1 MKAEAKLVRE
11 LFEGEQ
17 CLVVPVFQRPYVWT
31 RTKNWEPLWA
41 DIVAMA
47 DTLSR
52 NSAAE
57 PHFLGAVVLD
67 CTEKDSADISVLQVI
82 DGQQRITT
90 LQIALCAV
98 RDAFETA
105 GIDRKFVSAINK
117 LTVNEDQLST
127 EKFAPYKVWPTLRD
141 RDAFTAIVDHRNT
154 VDGDDSRLQDAYEFF
169 FDETLAWLGEADPDH
184 ARVKSLVDA
193 LRIGLQLVSIELTGN
208 DNAQVIFESL
218 NDRGTPLLPSDLVKN
233 SLFQL
238 LERAGVDVEQA
249 FDDHWR
255 RLETPFWQEDVRQ
268 GRIIRSRL
276 DAFFGHYLTMRTG
289 EEVTTSGLFNRF
301 KRLTSTMDRDELLEL
316 LADIAECSETYRT
329 IIDRSGTDVHDRLL
343 ETADALDTTVLAPV
357 VLYLDRNAD
366 IDDRI
371 EAFGYLE
378 SWLVRRA
385 VLRSTSKNYNR
396 MLLDLLRVLQHSD
409 GPYGERI
416 RTVFQSNTS
425 ESGRWPTDAEI
436 REALVSSPIFKNLTR
451 TRVQLVLRGCERGL
465 APAHE
470 GNPVSDSVY
479 ALLATADD
487 DVDDVHR
494 ASLGNLTLVPTT
506 VSRALGKAHD
516 WASRRRILES
526 TDFCLNR
533 SLPEALSDVPISVRG
548 AELATGFIRTWPHP
562 DSVAPADDVPE
573 TGPQDSAHDESDWLR
588 DIWSEIEGFFA
599 DLPVGSVSRLQDRI
613 EVVDAVGGSPHEA
626 LTQSVADGF
635 AFREIA
641 GTLYIEKIRSA
652 TATATEESAD
662 QPIEETSVSTRPRGF
677 DRQQTAR
684 TRTVHSESISELMRA
699 GLITEGDRVYH
710 EQPRK
715 GTSFTA
721 KITRAG
727 QFLTGGRHYA
737 SPSSAL
743 SDLTGSSRNG
753 WRDWRLERTGET
765 LEQIR
770 ERFRQERES
779 AE

>member
-52 NSAAE
+52 NPSAE

-67 CTEKDSADISVLQVI
+67 STEKDSADISVLQVI

-105 GIDRKFVSAINK
+105 GLPRKFASAINK
-117 LTVNEDQLST
+117 LTVNEDQLSI

-141 RDAFTAIVDHRNT
+141 REAFTAIVDHT
-154 VDGDDSRLQDAYEFF
+154 DTGDGDDSRLRDAYEYF
-169 FDETLAWLGEADPDH
+169 FDETLAWLGEAESDH

-193 LRIGLQLVSIELTGN
+193 LRTGLQLVSIELTGN

-255 RLETPFWQEDVRQ
+255 RLETTFWQEDVRQ

-289 EEVTTSGLFNRF
+289 EEVTTTGLFNRF
-301 KRLTSTMDRDELLEL
+301 KRLTSTMGRDELLDV

-329 IIDRSGTDVHDRLL
+329 IVDRTGVDVHDRLL

-357 VLYLDRNAD
+357 VLYLDRNSQV
-366 IDDRI
+366 DDRV
-371 EAFGYLE
+371 EAFGYIE

-396 MLLDLLRVLQHSD
+396 MLLDLLRLLQRSEA
-409 GPYGERI
+409 PYGPTI
-416 RTVFQSNTS
+416 RAFFEDNGS

-451 TRVQLVLRGCERGL
+451 TRVQLVLNGCERGL
-465 APAHE
+465 APARDAK
-470 GNPVSDSVY
+470 SDLVY
-479 ALLATADD
+479 ALLATAAD
-487 DVDDVHR
+487 DVDDANR
-494 ASLGNLTLVPTT
+494 ASLGNLTLVPSTL
-506 VSRALGKAHD
+506 SRQLAKAQD
-516 WASRRRILES
+516 WEARRRILES
-526 TDFCLNR
+526 TDLQLNR

-548 AELATGFIRTWPHP
+548 SELATGFIRTWPHP
-562 DSVAPADDVPE
+562 GSEISRSDLPDADRRDAAE
-573 TGPQDSAHDESDWLR
+573 DGESDR
-588 DIWSEIEGFFA
+588 SRGVWSEIQGFFTG
-599 DLPVGSVSRLQDRI
+599 LPVGSVSRLEDRI
-613 EVVDAVGGSPHEA
+613 ETVETGDGLSLEM
-626 LTQSVADGF
+626 LTQSVVDGF
-635 AFREIA
+635 AIREIA
-641 GTLYIEKIRSA
+641 GTLYIEKVRSES
-652 TATATEESAD
+652 EESDDNVSETPSPVQPQVDD
-662 QPIEETSVSTRPRGF
+662 QQSK
-677 DRQQTAR
+677 AR
-684 TRTVHSESISELMRA
+684 TRAVHNESISDLMRA
-699 GLITEGDRVYH
+699 GLIAEGDRVYH

-715 GTSFTA
+715 GTSFA
-721 KITRAG
+721 ARITRAG
-727 QFLTGGRHYA
+727 QLLTGGRHYA
-737 SPSSAL
+737 SPSTAL

-770 ERFRQERES
+770 ERFRRERES

>member
-41 DIVAMA
+41 DVVAMA

-52 NSAAE
+52 NPSAE

-67 CTEKDSADISVLQVI
+67 STEKDSADISVMQVI

-105 GIDRKFVSAINK
+105 GIPRKFASAINK
-117 LTVNEDQLST
+117 LTVNEDQLSS

-141 RDAFTAIVDHRNT
+141 REAFTAIVDHKDT
-154 VDGDDSRLQDAYEFF
+154 GDGDDSRLRDAYEFF
-169 FDETLAWLGEADPDH
+169 FDETLAWLGEADSDH
-184 ARVKSLVDA
+184 ARIKSLVDA
-193 LRIGLQLVSIELTGN
+193 LRTGLQLVSIELTGN

-255 RLETPFWQEDVRQ
+255 RLETTFWQEDVRQ

-289 EEVTTSGLFNRF
+289 EEVTTTGLFNRF
-301 KRLTSTMDRDELLEL
+301 KRLTSTMGRDELIEV

-329 IIDRSGTDVHDRLL
+329 IVDRSGTDVHDRLL

-357 VLYLDRNAD
+357 VLYLDRNAHV
-366 IDDRI
+366 DDRVQ
-371 EAFGYLE
+371 AFGYIE

-396 MLLDLLRVLQHSD
+396 MLLDLLRVLHNTE
-409 GPYGERI
+409 GAYGDTV
-416 RTVFQSNTS
+416 RTFFQSNTS

-436 REALVSSPIFKNLTR
+436 REALVSAPIFKNLTR

-465 APAHE
+465 ATGHKD
-470 GNPVSDSVY
+470 VTRSDLVY

-487 DVDDVHR
+487 DVDDIHR
-494 ASLGNLTLVPTT
+494 PSLGNLTLVPSAI
-506 VSRALGKAHD
+506 SRELGRAHN
-516 WASRRRILES
+516 WESRRRILQS
-526 TDFCLNR
+526 TDLRLNQT
-533 SLPEALSDVPISVRG
+533 LPKTLSGVPISVRG
-548 AELATGFIRTWPHP
+548 SELATGFIRTWPHP
-562 DSVAPADDVPE
+562 DSVVPSDDAPE
-573 TGPQDSAHDESDWLR
+573 TYPQDSAQGESGWMSDV
-588 DIWSEIEGFFA
+588 WSKIEGFFA
-599 DLPVGSVSRLQDRI
+599 DLPVGSVSRLEDRM
-613 EVVDAVGGSPHEA
+613 EVVNTDGRSSLET
-626 LTQSVADGF
+626 LTQSPSDGF

-641 GTLYIEKIRSA
+641 GTLYVEKVRSA
-652 TATATEESAD
+652 TSTAMDKPDDENDGEAPAPAQSQGTD
-662 QPIEETSVSTRPRGF
+662 QQSTA
-677 DRQQTAR
+677 QTRAVY
-684 TRTVHSESISELMRA
+684 TESISDLMRA

-715 GTSFTA
+715 GTSFAA

-737 SPSSAL
+737 SPSTAL

-770 ERFRQERES
+770 ERFRRERES